1 MQLNDVMER
10 SREIISPL
18 CNMCL
23 ACNGEECKGRIPGI
37 GGIDSGKSFINNFY
51 SLAKY
56 QLNLRT
62 MHQAVSP
69 QSEQVLFGKRL
80 LTPIIPAPV
89 SGMRVNFQNIITED
103 FYATSVAEGAS
114 QAGTIPTFGDGEDEE
129 IYASGLK
136 AVNDVGY
143 GICFI
148 KPRSVEEII
157 EKIRQAEEAGAI
169 AVGIDVD
176 AALFSMEDKGIPVG
190 PKSFYQ
196 MRRLVQSTSLPF
208 IIKGVMTRQ
217 EAEMAA
223 EMGAA
228 AIVVSNHGGRVL
240 DHTPGTAEVLP
251 EIAEKIKSE
260 ILVMVD
266 GGIRTGLDV
275 LKMLALGAD
284 YTLVGR
290 PVLQSVAG
298 GGSRGVKV
306 LIDNLSSQLKKTM
319 ILTGC
324 AHVKAIDERVIY

>member
-1 MQLNDVMER
+1 MELDELMDR
-10 SREIISPL
+10 AREKISPL
-18 CNMCL
+18 CCVCYY
-23 ACNGEECKGRIPGI
+23 CNGEECRGSLPGI
-37 GGIDSGKSFINNFY
+37 GGIGSGISFINNFY
-51 SLAKY
+51 ALAKY

-69 QSEQVLFGKRL
+69 QTEQVLFGRRV
-80 LTPIIPAPV
+80 LTPILPAPI
-89 SGMRVNFQNIITED
+89 SGMKKNFNEIITENY
-103 FYATSVAEGAS
+103 YAKSMAKGAHI
-114 QAGTIPTFGDGEDEE
+114 AGTIPTFGDGEAGE
-129 IYASGLK
+129 IYESALS
-136 AVNDVGY
+136 AMQDVGY
-143 GICFI
+143 GITFI

-157 EKIRQAEEAGAI
+157 ERIRRAEEAGAI

-176 AALFSMEDKGIPVG
+176 AALFSMGDKGIPVG

-251 EIAEKIKSE
+251 EIAEKVKGE
-260 ILVMVD
+260 IIVMAD
-266 GGIRTGLDV
+266 GGIRTGIDV

-290 PVLQSVAG
+290 PVLKSVVG
-298 GGSRGVKV
+298 GGSEGVEL
-306 LIDNLSSQLKKTM
+306 LIKRLSSELKNTM
-319 ILTGC
+319 IMTGC